1 MSDLVPLSVKSEQLR
16 HGRFVPTLRLYGLL
30 GVGLLLPLILSWAFG
45 WSLGLLWAA
54 IGLYNLGISAIAL
67 WDYRRAAQ
75 WQVSLERT
83 CESKL
88 SIGRENTIHLKL
100 KVLGHPSR
108 PNQQAIVAP
117 LEIRDGYPVGFR
129 ADQEVLRVELS
140 PEIEADL
147 SYQVFPPRRGEMSWR
162 TVALR
167 IRSPWGFCW
176 RLAEMPLS
184 TTVHVYPD
192 LIGLRLLSIRLS
204 LEATGNLQRRFK
216 VGGTEFSELREYSV
230 GDDIRMMDWKASAR
244 SQRPIVRL
252 LEPEREQPLI
262 ILLDRGRLM
271 TAQVEGLRRFD
282 WALNAALALALAG
295 LRRGDRVGIAVFD
308 KAIHT
313 WIAPQSGLAHLSH
326 ILERLHTQEPEGVES
341 DYVGVASQVLNQYT
355 RRALVVMLTDIVDE
369 IASQELLGAMGRL
382 SPRFLPLCVAL
393 RDPEIDAQAHPHLQ
407 SSPQSNLQSSP
418 QSNLQPNIQRL
429 YSQAVALDLLHQRR
443 LAFAKLQQRGSL
455 VMDAPASQISV
466 QLVEQYLRLK
476 TRGRL

>member
-1 MSDLVPLSVKSEQLR
+1 MSTVTENLSAQAEQPR
-16 HGRFVPTLRLYGLL
+16 RGRFVPGLRLYALL
-30 GVGLLLPLILSWAFG
+30 GIGLLLPLILSWAFNG
-45 WSLGLLWAA
+45 SLGLQWAS
-54 IGLYNLGISAIAL
+54 IGLYNLTIGAIAF

-75 WQVSLERT
+75 WRIRLERI

-88 SIGRENTIHLKL
+88 SIGRDNTVHLKL
-100 KVLGHPSR
+100 TVLGHPAR
-108 PNQQAIVAP
+108 AIASHQESAAP
-117 LEIRDGYPVGFR
+117 LEIRDGYPPLFR
-129 ADQEVLRVELS
+129 TDQNLLKVALTPELETELS
-140 PEIEADL
+140 
-147 SYQVFPPRRGEMSWR
+147 YHVFPPSRGQMGWR
-162 TVALR
+162 TAALR
-167 IRSPWGFCW
+167 VRSPWGLCW
-176 RLAEMPLS
+176 RMWELS
-184 TTVHVYPD
+184 LETTVDVYPD

-204 LEATGNLQRRFK
+204 LETTGNLQRRFK
-216 VGGTEFSELREYSV
+216 VGGTEFSELRDYSV
-230 GDDIRMMDWKASAR
+230 GDDIRMIDWKASAR

-308 KAIHT
+308 KTIHT
-313 WIAPQSGLAHLSH
+313 WIAPQPGLVHLSH
-326 ILERLHTQEPEGVES
+326 ILERLHTIEPEAVES

-393 RDPEIDAQAHPHLQ
+393 RDPEIDAQAHPAHPPEKVQQLYTQ
-407 SSPQSNLQSSP
+407 S
-418 QSNLQPNIQRL
+418 
-429 YSQAVALDLLHQRR
+429 VALDLLHQRQV
-443 LAFAKLQQRGSL
+443 AFAKLQQRGSM
-455 VMDAPASQISV
+455 VINAPASKISV

-476 TRGRL
+476 ARGRL

>member
-1 MSDLVPLSVKSEQLR
+1 MSTVTENLSTQAEQPR
-16 HGRFVPTLRLYGLL
+16 RGRFIPGLRLYALL
-30 GVGLLLPLILSWAFG
+30 GIGLLLPLILSWAFN
-45 WSLGLLWAA
+45 WSLGLLWAS
-54 IGLYNLGISAIAL
+54 IGLYNLAIGLIAF

-75 WQVSLERT
+75 WRVRLERI

-88 SIGRENTIHLKL
+88 SIGRDNTVHLKL
-100 KVLGHPSR
+100 AVLDYPARTIS
-108 PNQQAIVAP
+108 AP
-117 LEIRDGYPVGFR
+117 LDIRDGSPPTFR
-129 ADQEVLRVELS
+129 VDQDFLTVNLTPELETELS
-140 PEIEADL
+140 YL
-147 SYQVFPPRRGEMSWR
+147 VFPPSRGQMSWR
-162 TVALR
+162 TAALR
-167 IRSPWGFCW
+167 VRSPWHLCW
-176 RLAEMPLS
+176 RKWELPLE
-184 TTVHVYPD
+184 TTVDVYPD

-216 VGGTEFSELREYSV
+216 VGGTEFSELRDYSV
-230 GDDIRMMDWKASAR
+230 GDDIRMIDWKASAR

-308 KAIHT
+308 KTIHT
-313 WIAPQSGLAHLSH
+313 WIAPQPGLIHLSH
-326 ILERLHTQEPEGVES
+326 ILDRLHTIEPEGVES

-393 RDPEIDAQAHPHLQ
+393 RDPEIDAQAHPTHQPEKVQQLYTQ
-407 SSPQSNLQSSP
+407 S
-418 QSNLQPNIQRL
+418 
-429 YSQAVALDLLHQRR
+429 VALDLLHQRQV
-443 LAFAKLQQRGSL
+443 AFAKLQQRGSL
-455 VMDAPASQISV
+455 VINAPASKVSV

-476 TRGRL
+476 ARGRL

>member
-1 MSDLVPLSVKSEQLR
+1 MSTVSENLSVQAEQPLR
-16 HGRFVPTLRLYGLL
+16 GRFVPRLPLYGLL
-30 GVGLLLPLILSWAFG
+30 GIGLFLPLVLSWAFN
-45 WSLGLLWAA
+45 WPLGLLWASV
-54 IGLYNLGISAIAL
+54 LFYNLALGAIAF

-75 WQVSLERT
+75 WKVRLERT

-88 SIGRENTIHLKL
+88 SIGRDNTIHLKL
-100 KVLGHPSR
+100 TVLGHPAK
-108 PNQQAIVAP
+108 AIASHQESTAP
-117 LEIRDGYPVGFR
+117 LEIRDGYPAVFR
-129 ADQEVLRVELS
+129 TDRDLLKVALTPELETELS
-140 PEIEADL
+140 
-147 SYQVFPPRRGEMSWR
+147 YHVFPPSRGQMSWY
-162 TVALR
+162 TSALR
-167 IRSPWGFCW
+167 VLSPWGLCW
-176 RLAEMPLS
+176 RMWQLPLE
-184 TTVHVYPD
+184 TTVDVYPD

-216 VGGTEFSELREYSV
+216 VGGTEFSELRDYSV
-230 GDDIRMMDWKASAR
+230 GDDMRMIDWKASAR

-308 KAIHT
+308 KTIHT
-313 WIAPQSGLAHLSH
+313 WIAPQPGLAHLSH
-326 ILERLHTQEPEGVES
+326 ILERLHTLEPEGVES

-393 RDPEIDAQAHPHLQ
+393 RDPEIDAQAHPVHQPEKVQQLYTQ
-407 SSPQSNLQSSP
+407 S
-418 QSNLQPNIQRL
+418 
-429 YSQAVALDLLHQRR
+429 VALDLLHQRQV
-443 LAFAKLQQRGSL
+443 AFAKLQQRGSM
-455 VMDAPASQISV
+455 VINTPASKISV

-476 TRGRL
+476 ARGRL

>member
-1 MSDLVPLSVKSEQLR
+1 MSTAAEHLSSQSEQPR
-16 HGRFVPTLRLYGLL
+16 RGRFIPGLRLYGLL
-30 GVGLLLPLILSWAFG
+30 GIGLLLPLVLSWAVD
-45 WSLGLLWAA
+45 WPLGLLWASV
-54 IGLYNLGISAIAL
+54 GFYNLVLGAIAF
-67 WDYRRAAQ
+67 WDYRCAAQ
-75 WQVSLERT
+75 WQIRLERT

-88 SIGRENTIHLKL
+88 SIGRDNTIHLKL
-100 KVLGHPSR
+100 TVLGHPAR
-108 PNQQAIVAP
+108 AISAP
-117 LEIRDGYPVGFR
+117 LEIRDGYPLVFR
-129 ADQEVLRVELS
+129 SDQALLTVNLS
-140 PEIEADL
+140 PELETEL
-147 SYQVFPPRRGEMSWR
+147 SYPVFPPSRGQMSWQ
-162 TVALR
+162 TAALR
-167 IRSPWGFCW
+167 VRSPWGWCW
-176 RLAEMPLS
+176 RMWELPLE
-184 TTVHVYPD
+184 TTVDVYPD

-230 GDDIRMMDWKASAR
+230 GDDIRIIDWKASAR

-308 KAIHT
+308 KTIHT
-313 WIAPQSGLAHLSH
+313 WIAPQPGLIHLSH
-326 ILERLHTQEPEGVES
+326 LLERLHTLEPDRIES
-341 DYVGVASQVLNQYT
+341 DYVGIASQVLNQYT

-393 RDPEIDAQAHPHLQ
+393 RDPEIDVQ
-407 SSPQSNLQSSP
+407 SRATDRPNLQ
-418 QSNLQPNIQRL
+418 QL
-429 YSQAVALDLLHQRR
+429 YTQAVALDLLHQRQ
-443 LAFAKLQQRGSL
+443 LAFAKLHQRGSL
-455 VMDAPASQISV
+455 VIDAPASKISV

-476 TRGRL
+476 ARGRL

>member
-1 MSDLVPLSVKSEQLR
+1 MSTTTENLSAQAEQPR
-16 HGRFVPTLRLYGLL
+16 RGRFVPGLRLYALL
-30 GVGLLLPLILSWAFG
+30 GVGLLLPLVLSWAFNG
-45 WSLGLLWAA
+45 SLALQWAS
-54 IGLYNLGISAIAL
+54 ISLYNLGIGAIAF

-75 WQVSLERT
+75 WRVRLERV

-88 SIGRENTIHLKL
+88 SIGRNNTVHLKL
-100 KVLGHPSR
+100 TVLGHPVR
-108 PNQQAIVAP
+108 ETTAP
-117 LEIRDGYPVGFR
+117 LDIRDGSPPIFR
-129 ADQEVLRVELS
+129 VDQDFLTVHLTPEL
-140 PEIEADL
+140 ETEL
-147 SYQVFPPRRGEMSWR
+147 SYQVFPPSRGQMSWR
-162 TVALR
+162 TAALR
-167 IRSPWGFCW
+167 VHSPWHLCW
-176 RLAEMPLS
+176 RKWELPLE
-184 TTVHVYPD
+184 TTVNVYPD

-216 VGGTEFSELREYSV
+216 VGGTEFSELRDYSV
-230 GDDIRMMDWKASAR
+230 GDDIRMIDWKASAR

-308 KAIHT
+308 KTIHT
-313 WIAPQSGLAHLSH
+313 WIAPQPGLVHLSH
-326 ILERLHTQEPEGVES
+326 VLERLHTIEPEAVES

-393 RDPEIDAQAHPHLQ
+393 RDPEIDAQAHPVQQ
-407 SSPQSNLQSSP
+407 SEKIQQLYTQS
-418 QSNLQPNIQRL
+418 
-429 YSQAVALDLLHQRR
+429 VALDLLHQRQV
-443 LAFAKLQQRGSL
+443 AFAKLQQRGS
-455 VMDAPASQISV
+455 MIIDAPASKISV

-476 TRGRL
+476 ARGRL

>member
-1 MSDLVPLSVKSEQLR
+1 MSTVTENLSTQAEQPR
-16 HGRFVPTLRLYGLL
+16 RGRFIPGLRLYALL
-30 GVGLLLPLILSWAFG
+30 GIGLLLPLILSWAFN
-45 WSLGLLWAA
+45 WSLGLLWAF
-54 IGLYNLGISAIAL
+54 IGLYNLAIGLIAF
-67 WDYRRAAQ
+67 WDYRRASQ
-75 WQVSLERT
+75 WRVRLERI

-88 SIGRENTIHLKL
+88 SIGRDNTVHLKL
-100 KVLGHPSR
+100 TVLDHPARTIS
-108 PNQQAIVAP
+108 AP
-117 LEIRDGYPVGFR
+117 LDIRDGSPPTFR
-129 ADQEVLRVELS
+129 VDQDILTVNLTPNLETELS
-140 PEIEADL
+140 YL
-147 SYQVFPPRRGEMSWR
+147 VFPPSRGQMSWR
-162 TVALR
+162 TAALR
-167 IRSPWGFCW
+167 VRSPWHLCW
-176 RLAEMPLS
+176 RKWELPLE
-184 TTVHVYPD
+184 TTVDVYPD

-216 VGGTEFSELREYSV
+216 VGGTEFSELRDYSV
-230 GDDIRMMDWKASAR
+230 GDDIRMIDWKASAR

-308 KAIHT
+308 KTIHT
-313 WIAPQSGLAHLSH
+313 WIAPQPGLIHLSH
-326 ILERLHTQEPEGVES
+326 ILDRLHTIEPEGVES

-393 RDPEIDAQAHPHLQ
+393 RDPEIDAQAHPAHQPEKVQQLYTQ
-407 SSPQSNLQSSP
+407 S
-418 QSNLQPNIQRL
+418 
-429 YSQAVALDLLHQRR
+429 VALDLLHQRQV
-443 LAFAKLQQRGSL
+443 AFAKLQQRGSL
-455 VMDAPASQISV
+455 VINAPASKVSV

-476 TRGRL
+476 ARGRL